1 MPTPRHSLVR
11 LGGILLA
18 SSLVIAGCGGTAPA
32 SGVPSPAAAEPTN
45 GPAESIDTAAGI
57 KIANATVA
65 ALNTKNVVVHIE
77 EIATGTAG
85 SGGQAVKVVVTSSAD
100 LAGKDMAFDI
110 SAKAAGTSIDQ
121 RIRVVGKYVYV
132 YQSGLWSKVK
142 RSKLKKELAE
152 LGGLIRFITDPHDL
166 RYLGEERVGKQDL
179 HHFRA
184 NRHLPY
190 DSGAGFKGNYDTFDI
205 WVLKDGTPVRI
216 EATFTASSPTIG
228 TVTGTSSIDF
238 TKFGGKIKIK
248 VPKVK

>member
-1 MPTPRHSLVR
+1 MPTPRRSLAR

-18 SSLVIAGCGGTAPA
+18 SSLVVAGCGGTAPGIGGPSQA
-32 SGVPSPAAAEPTN
+32 AKPTTSPAA
-45 GPAESIDTAAGI
+45 SIDTAAGI

-65 ALNTKNVVVHIE
+65 ALNKKDVVVHLE

-85 SGGQAVKVVVTSSAD
+85 TGDQKVQVLVTTSAD
-100 LAGKDMAFDI
+100 LAGKDMAFEV
-110 SAKAAGTSIDQ
+110 SATAIGVNVDQ
-121 RIRVVGKYVYV
+121 RLRAVGKYVYV
-132 YQSGLWSKVK
+132 YQSGHWAKVK

-152 LGGLIRFITDPHDL
+152 LAGVIRFITDPHDL
-166 RYLGEERVGKQDL
+166 RYLGEERVRKQDL

-184 NRHLPY
+184 NRNLPY
-190 DSGAGFKGNYDTFDI
+190 DSGAGFKGKYDTFDI

-216 EATFTASSPTIG
+216 EATFTASSKEIG

>member
-1 MPTPRHSLVR
+1 MPTPRHALVR

-18 SSLVIAGCGGTAPA
+18 SSLVMAGCGGTAPA
-32 SGVPSPAAAEPTN
+32 SGVPSQTAEPTRS
-45 GPAESIDTAAGI
+45 PAASIDTAAGI

-65 ALNTKNVVVHIE
+65 ALNTKDVVVHIE

-85 SGGQAVKVVVTSSAD
+85 SGGQAVKVLVTTSAD
-100 LAGKDMAFDI
+100 LAGKDMAFSI
-110 SAKAAGTSIDQ
+110 EATAAGASIDQ
-121 RIRVVGKYVYV
+121 RLRAVGKYIYV
-132 YQSGLWSKVK
+132 YQSGFWSKAK
-142 RSKLKKELAE
+142 RSKFKKELAE
-152 LGGLIRFITDPHDL
+152 LAGVIRFITDPHDL
-166 RYLGEERVGKQDL
+166 RYLGEERVRKQDL

-205 WVLKDGTPVRI
+205 WVLEDGTPVRI